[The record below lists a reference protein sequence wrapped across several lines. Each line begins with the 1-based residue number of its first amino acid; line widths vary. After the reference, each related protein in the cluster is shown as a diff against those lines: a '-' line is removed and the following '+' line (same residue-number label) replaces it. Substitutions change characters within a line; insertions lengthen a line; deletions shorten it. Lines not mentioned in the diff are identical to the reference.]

1 MNAKAKSEAL
11 AVAEGDD
18 TEFEVGASYTVS
30 GLTVGATYNT
40 VDDGDQWGI
49 SGAYTMGAISLAAST
64 DEGED
69 WEVTGSYDLGSGAS
83 LEAGVNY
90 TEDAFVGVSFSF

>member
-1 MNAKAKSEAL
+1 
-11 AVAEGDD
+11 
-18 TEFEVGASYTVS
+18 
-30 GLTVGATYNT
+30 
-40 VDDGDQWGI
+40 
-49 SGAYTMGAISLAAST
+49 MGAISVAAET